1 MVQKTDLN
9 VSPYYD
15 DFDETDNFHRTLFRP
30 GFAIQARELTQLQ
43 SVLQGQI
50 EKQKAKAT
58 LTQTKAAAEAEIMK
72 TAATHDSKWEIIMA
86 QGTQNSWK
94 DELVTIVILIPCVLT
109 FIPGMEDV
117 VKNGFARLNELPE
130 WYTYLLFITVSAAL
144 GIRGLDKWKKK

>member
-1 MVQKTDLN
+1 M
-9 VSPYYD
+9 
-15 DFDETDNFHRTLFRP
+15 F
-30 GFAIQARELTQLQ
+30 QALIGPIAELAG
-43 SVLQGQI
+43 SFMQGQI
-50 EKQKAKAT
+50 NKQKAKAT
-58 LTQTKAAAEAEIMK
+58 LAQTKAEAEAEIMR
-72 TAATHDSKWEIIMA
+72 TAATHDSKWEINMA

>member
-1 MVQKTDLN
+1 M
-9 VSPYYD
+9 
-15 DFDETDNFHRTLFRP
+15 F
-30 GFAIQARELTQLQ
+30 QANIGPIAELAGSLM
-43 SVLQGQI
+43 QGQI